1 MEKQRRYNVTFRD
14 NDKEIEL
21 YDWVKEQSQIGGASN
36 FIKLILQQ
44 EKDKRELEGK

>member
-21 YDWVKEQSQIGGASN
+21 YNWVKEQSQIGGASN

-44 EKDKRELEGK
+44 HKDKRENEGK